1 MVGCATAVS
10 AVRTVLDRLGGYR
23 ILRELGR
30 GGMGVVYK
38 AEDLKLKRI
47 VALKVMAPNL
57 AADAASRLRF
67 VREAVAMA
75 KVHHDNI
82 VAIHA
87 IDEDNGVP
95 FLAME
100 FLQGMPLDQWLK
112 AGRKATPAQV
122 LRLGREIAEGAGGRP

>member
-38 AEDLKLKRI
+38 AEYLKLKRI

-57 AADAASRLRF
+57 AADAASRRRSRRSRRLAAHRSSERRGLRPML
-67 VREAVAMA
+67 V
-75 KVHHDNI
+75 N
-82 VAIHA
+82 
-87 IDEDNGVP
+87 
-95 FLAME
+95 
-100 FLQGMPLDQWLK
+100 
-112 AGRKATPAQV
+112 
-122 LRLGREIAEGAGGRP
+122 